1 MSDDHI
7 VKSYDEE
14 LHIINDAIVQMGS
27 LTESLLEDSM
37 NAITKMDKDS
47 VSKIVESDKKINKF
61 RASIDEQIMT
71 LLVKRSPVAIDL
83 RLAISTLKIS
93 QDLERIGD
101 LAKGNAKKIL
111 PLPEDV
117 LPPEMLNSMRRL
129 GEAVQ
134 KQIKLSLDSYLER
147 STEKAIQV
155 VKDDEQV
162 NDLTK
167 ISIKEVLDFLA
178 KDKKNLEFATNLLF
192 VSKNLERAGDHITRI
207 AENVYYLISGDYPK
221 KNK

>member
-111 PLPEDV
+111 PLPEDD

-221 KNK
+221 K

>member
-111 PLPEDV
+111 PLPEDD

-129 GEAVQ
+129 GEVVQ

-147 STEKAIQV
+147 STEKAMQV

-178 KDKKNLEFATNLLF
+178 KDKKNLDFATNLLF